1 MDFIIE
7 LPPCKYIGQ
16 VYNTILV
23 VVDRLT
29 KIAYYIPAKGD
40 WDALDL
46 A

>member
-1 MDFIIE
+1 MDFITE

-23 VVDRLT
+23 VVDCLT

-40 WDALDL
+40 
-46 A
+46 